1 MSSEQLLENLL
12 SLPDIAGP
20 QVSPDKK
27 WVAWSWYRI
36 EATAQV
42 YLVPTDGSTP
52 PQRLTYVPENVG
64 LVSWTPDS
72 QAVIVAHDHEGD
84 ERLRLFRVELNQ
96 PGQMQ
101 PLTEASP
108 QYFIRGGELH
118 PNGKWLFYAANF
130 DFANNKAIEPSW
142 LYRHDLSTEERKVL
156 ARPEKAGWY
165 RPQLNRQGTHLLYD
179 RNDLHPAGNQV
190 WLVDVEGEND
200 REILNYGPEVKVN
213 GSWMA
218 DGKRI
223 LVLAE
228 AGTYRRA
235 GIWEKGEVRWLIDDA
250 RRNLEGIFAPEGEA
264 EDSNL
269 VVIMEVKDTK
279 VKASLLD
286 VSNAK
291 ESDLPNVPGNLLPL
305 APLGEGQWLAQYYS
319 AKQPTDI
326 VRFSLQEE
334 QLQPESFVSL
344 TRLWERLKDKGI
356 SREQL
361 IAAEDFRWQS
371 VDNLEVQGWLFRTK
385 TEPSRGTI
393 IYIHGGPT
401 AHIQD
406 KFYGQVQFFASE
418 GFNVLAPN
426 YRGSTGFTLAYQ
438 ESIKQDGWGGREQ
451 ADMASGIEA
460 LIKAGIAQPSK
471 VGVTGTSY
479 GGYSSW
485 FLITHYPTEIVAAAA
500 PICGMTDLVVDYE
513 TTRPDLR
520 PYSEEMLGG
529 RPDQVPEKYRERSPI
544 HFVNNIKGKLLIVQG
559 LQDPN
564 VTPHNVQVVRE
575 ALEQANLEY
584 ELLIFEDEGHG
595 IGRPKNQKILF
606 KHLVDFF
613 AWAFGD

>member
-291 ESDLPNVPGNLLPL
+291 ESDLPDVPGNLLPL
-305 APLGEGQWLAQYYS
+305 VPLGEGQWLAQYYS